1 MNKSKFLKKSLAALL
16 AILMVAAMI
25 PMSAFAAE
33 EPTPAPAPTGVTA
46 IRVGGASATWDG
58 SKYEIGRA
66 HV

>member
-33 EPTPAPAPTGVTA
+33 ADK
-46 IRVGGASATWDG
+46 ILVGGEEAALFAYDLYRMYT
-58 SKYEIGRA
+58 A
-66 HV
+66 PL